1 MTTTVAWVIG
11 ARGLLGTAVTAEIA
25 SRAHWQLLPADPLPW
40 SEPELLDGAA
50 ADTMTRLLDEVDA
63 LAAVDAAAASWAIVW
78 VGGAAVTSTTERL
91 LDEEFAQLESVLA
104 AVESRLSRSTTRGAV
119 FYASSAGGVYGG
131 SANPPFT
138 ESTEPSPI
146 SPYGHFKLRA
156 EAAIERFGERTGV
169 PTLAGRIANLYG
181 PGQKLEKM
189 QGLISQLARAQYS
202 PAPASIFV
210 SLDTTRDYLY
220 VTDAAALVCDALDE
234 LRRTADAAGVGAHV
248 TKILASGS
256 AATIGEL
263 LGHFHALVK
272 GHPHIMLGQ
281 SSAAALQAID
291 LRLRSTV
298 WPHLDRRD
306 LTPLPVG
313 IHATMRSVLAE
324 LTAATA
330 S

>member
-1 MTTTVAWVIG
+1 
-11 ARGLLGTAVTAEIA
+11 
-25 SRAHWQLLPADPLPW
+25 
-40 SEPELLDGAA
+40 
-50 ADTMTRLLDEVDA
+50 MTRLLELVDA
-63 LAAVDAAAASWAIVW
+63 TPDATWAVVW
-78 VGGAAVTSTTERL
+78 VGGAAVTATPERL
-91 LDEEFAQLESVLA
+91 MDEEFDQLETVLA
-104 AVESRLSRSTTRGAV
+104 AIESRVGRSAAAGAV

-131 SANPPFT
+131 STNPPFT
-138 ESTEPSPI
+138 EATEPAPI

-156 EAAIERFGERTGV
+156 EDAVARFGERTGI
-169 PTLAGRIANLYG
+169 PTLVGRIANLYG

-220 VTDAAALVCDALDE
+220 VTDAAALVCDALDT
-234 LRRTADAAGVGAHV
+234 LRETSAADGPVHV

-263 LGHFHALVK
+263 LGHFRVLVK

-281 SSAAALQAID
+281 SDAAALQAID

-298 WPHLDRRD
+298 WPELDRRD

-313 IHATMRSVLAE
+313 IHATMVSVLAE
-324 LTAATA
+324 LTAADA
-330 S
+330 

>member
-11 ARGLLGTAVTAEIA
+11 ARGLLGSAVTAEISA
-25 SRAHWQLLPADPLPW
+25 RQDWQLLPSLPLPW

-50 ADTMTRLLDEVDA
+50 ADTMTRLLEAADERG
-63 LAAVDAAAASWAIVW
+63 AVDAEPAGWAVVW
-78 VGGAAVTSTTERL
+78 VGGAAVTSTPERL
-91 LDEEFAQLESVLA
+91 LDEEFGQLEAVLA
-104 AVESRLSRSTTRGAV
+104 AIESRIGRSVAGGAV

-131 SANPPFT
+131 SAHPPFT
-138 ESTEPSPI
+138 ESTEPAPI
-146 SPYGHFKLRA
+146 SAYGHFKVRA
-156 EAAIERFGERTGV
+156 EDAIARFGERTGV
-169 PTLAGRIANLYG
+169 PTLVGRIANLYG
-181 PGQKLEKM
+181 PGQKLDKL

-210 SLDTTRDYLY
+210 SLDTTRDYLF
-220 VTDAAALVCDALDE
+220 VADGAALVCDALEE
-234 LRRTADAAGVGAHV
+234 LRTTAVPGGPTHV
-248 TKILASGS
+248 TKILASGK

-281 SSAAALQAID
+281 SDAAALQAID

-298 WPHLDRRD
+298 WTHLDRRD

-313 IHATMRSVLAE
+313 IHATMMSVLAE
-324 LTAATA
+324 LTAAKP
-330 S
+330 

>member
-25 SRAHWQLLPADPLPW
+25 SRADWQLLPSDPLPW
-40 SEPELLDGAA
+40 SEPELLDGVAT
-50 ADTMTRLLDEVDA
+50 DTMTRLL
-63 LAAVDAAAASWAIVW
+63 AAVEEQGAEDATAATWAIIW
-78 VGGAAVTSTTERL
+78 VGGAAVTSTPERL
-91 LDEEFAQLESVLA
+91 LDEELSQLETVLA
-104 AVESRLSRSTTRGAV
+104 AIESRLGRGPSRGAV

-131 SANPPFT
+131 SLNPPFT
-138 ESTEPSPI
+138 EATEPSPI
-146 SPYGHFKLRA
+146 SPYGDFKLRA
-156 EAAIERFGERTGV
+156 EDAITRFGARTGV
-169 PTLAGRIANLYG
+169 STLVGRIANLYG

-234 LRRTADAAGVGAHV
+234 LRRESDASGDGVHV

-281 SSAAALQAID
+281 SAASSLQAID

-330 S
+330 G

>member
-1 MTTTVAWVIG
+1 MTTVAWVIG
-11 ARGLLGTAVTAEIA
+11 ARGLLGTAVVAEIA
-25 SRAHWQLLPADPLPW
+25 SRADWQLLSSDPLPW
-40 SEPELLDGAA
+40 SEPELLEGSAT
-50 ADTMTRLLDEVDA
+50 DTMTRLL
-63 LAAVDAAAASWAIVW
+63 AAVEEQDAVDDAAAAWAVIW
-78 VGGAAVTSTTERL
+78 VGGAAVTSTPERL
-91 LDEEFAQLESVLA
+91 LDDELAQLQTVLA
-104 AVESRLSRSTTRGAV
+104 AIESRLGRGPARGAV

-131 SANPPFT
+131 SSNPPFT
-138 ESTEPSPI
+138 EDTEPSPI

-156 EAAIERFGERTGV
+156 EQAVTRFGERTGV
-169 PTLAGRIANLYG
+169 STLVGRIANLYG

-220 VTDAAALVCDALDE
+220 VADAAALVCDALDE
-234 LRRTADAAGVGAHV
+234 LRSGSDAVGAPEHI

-281 SSAAALQAID
+281 SAAASLQAID

-324 LTAATA
+324 LTAAV
-330 S
+330 

>member
-11 ARGLLGTAVTAEIA
+11 ARGLLGSAVTAEIA

-40 SEPELLDGAA
+40 SEPELLEGAA
-50 ADTMTRLLDEVDA
+50 TDTMTRLLE
-63 LAAVDAAAASWAIVW
+63 AVDELGADATLTWAIVW
-78 VGGAAVTSTTERL
+78 VGGAAVTSTPERL
-91 LDEEFAQLESVLA
+91 LDEELAQLETVLA
-104 AVESRLSRSTTRGAV
+104 AIESRLGRSDAGGAV

-131 SANPPFT
+131 SSNPPFT
-138 ESTEPSPI
+138 EATEPSPI

-156 EAAIERFGERTGV
+156 EDAIARFGERTGV
-169 PTLAGRIANLYG
+169 STLVGRIANLYG

-220 VTDAAALVCDALDE
+220 VTDAATLVCDALDE
-234 LRRTADAAGVGAHV
+234 LRVEATASGAGSHV
-248 TKILASGS
+248 MKILASGS

-281 SSAAALQAID
+281 SAAASLQAID

-324 LTAATA
+324 LTAASAT
-330 S
+330 

>member
-1 MTTTVAWVIG
+1 MTATVAWVIG
-11 ARGLLGTAVTAEIA
+11 ARGLLGSAVAAEISA
-25 SRAHWQLLPADPLPW
+25 RPGWQLLPSDPLPW
-40 SEPELLDGAA
+40 SEPELLEGAA
-50 ADTMTRLLDEVDA
+50 ADTMTRLLGAADERG
-63 LAAVDAAAASWAIVW
+63 AADGEPAGWAVVW
-78 VGGAAVTSTTERL
+78 VGGAAVTSTPERL
-91 LDEEFAQLESVLA
+91 LDEEFEQLETVLA
-104 AVESRLSRSTTRGAV
+104 AIESRVARSVASGAV

-131 SANPPFT
+131 SADPPFT
-138 ESTEPSPI
+138 EATEPSPI
-146 SPYGHFKLRA
+146 SAYGHFKLRA
-156 EAAIERFGERTGV
+156 EDAIIRFGQRTRV
-169 PTLAGRIANLYG
+169 PTLVGRIANLYG

-220 VTDAAALVCDALDE
+220 VTDCAALVCDALDQ
-234 LRRTADAAGVGAHV
+234 LRATAAADGPLHV
-248 TKILASGS
+248 TKILASGK

-281 SSAAALQAID
+281 SDAAALQAID

-324 LTAATA
+324 LTAAKP
-330 S
+330 